1 MTERDERHAFEVG
14 RDSSVPVG
22 PGGPSTFDAS
32 RLDFGHHAGR
42 TIRELADID
51 PDYLRWLARH
61 PSGVRYRTEIARVLE
76 SAVPHAG
83 DWQR

>member
-1 MTERDERHAFEVG
+1 MGDRDQSFDVFG
-14 RDSSVPVG
+14 GDQVPVG
-22 PGGPSTFDAS
+22 PGHDSSFDGT

-42 TIRELADID
+42 TIVELAEAD

-61 PSGVRYRTEIARVLE
+61 PSGVRYRREIGRVLD

>member
-1 MTERDERHAFEVG
+1 MAERDDRSFEIDV
-14 RDSSVPVG
+14 DATVPVG
-22 PGGPSTFDAS
+22 PGPASTFDAS

-42 TIRELADID
+42 TIAELATVD

-61 PSGVRYRTEIARVLE
+61 PSGVRYRAEITRVMSE
-76 SAVPHAG
+76 AVPQAS